1 MVTIL
6 KRLVTSYYN
15 QTIANIYGTKVGIM
29 FKYTNF
35 ITKHLVYKDKKT
47 SHVIDI
53 AHSQRLANI
62 IEAFNPLTRIP
73 KMCGAIDS
81 LHVKLVEMLTLG
93 LVLVYYWNRNDDHNA
108 IL

>member
-1 MVTIL
+1 ML

-53 AHSQRLANI
+53 AVVKDRPISLR
-62 IEAFNPLTRIP
+62 PLTLLQGFQICVEP
-73 KMCGAIDS
+73 LIVYMSS
-81 LHVKLVEMLTLG
+81 LLKC
-93 LVLVYYWNRNDDHNA
+93 
-108 IL
+108 